1 MSEKKSWGS
10 TVAGWFVVQD
20 QPAAGAAPDTPSDT
34 DAALPP
40 STELNVFA
48 TPPPAAP
55 GGAVDFDKVFEA
67 AGIDAQERER
77 VTRTQELLS
86 SLPPGTD
93 ETVKKQI
100 VMASLRAFGVPVD
113 QIIEATAQEI
123 QALEAYIRNGA
134 GDTDKVTAEAEQRI
148 KQYEDEIVKLRTV
161 MQQRVQEQQTVVG
174 SCNDKKLEVQKV
186 LEFFG
191 QDAVAKVVRDSP
203 KLHEPKGSQLS
214 ALSSQDRP
222 PES

>member
-20 QPAAGAAPDTPSDT
+20 QPSADAGAPAE
-34 DAALPP
+34 AEPP
-40 STELNVFA
+40 PPQPELNVFA

-55 GGAVDFDKVFEA
+55 GGAVDFNQVYEA
-67 AGIDAQERER
+67 AGIDAAARER
-77 VTRTQELLS
+77 VTRTQDLLN
-86 SLPPGTD
+86 SLPPST
-93 ETVKKQI
+93 EEAVKKQI
-100 VMASLRAFGVPVD
+100 VMASLRAFGVPIE
-113 QIIEATAQEI
+113 QIIESTAQQI

-134 GDTDKVTAEAEQRI
+134 ADADKVTAEAEQRI

-161 MQQRVQEQQTVVG
+161 MRQRVDEQQTVVR

-191 QDAVAKVVRDSP
+191 QDAVARVVKDSP
-203 KLHEPKGSQLS
+203 KLHEPKGS
-214 ALSSQDRP
+214 
-222 PES
+222 

>member
-20 QPAAGAAPDTPSDT
+20 QPSADAPYVAPSESDAAAPQP
-34 DAALPP
+34 
-40 STELNVFA
+40 ELNVFT

-55 GGAVDFDKVFEA
+55 GGAVDFDQVYEA
-67 AGIDAQERER
+67 AGIDAAARER
-77 VTRTQELLS
+77 VTRTQDLLN
-86 SLPPGTD
+86 SLPPGT
-93 ETVKKQI
+93 EEAVKKQI
-100 VMASLRAFGVPVD
+100 VMASLRAFGVPIE
-113 QIIEATAQEI
+113 QIIESTAQEI

-148 KQYEDEIVKLRTV
+148 KQYEDEIVKLRTI
-161 MQQRVQEQQTVVG
+161 MRQRVDEQQMVVR

-191 QDAVAKVVRDSP
+191 QDAVARVVKDSP
-203 KLHEPKGSQLS
+203 KLQEPG
-214 ALSSQDRP
+214 
-222 PES
+222 

>member
-20 QPAAGAAPDTPSDT
+20 QPSADTGAPAEAEPPPPPPD
-34 DAALPP
+34 
-40 STELNVFA
+40 LNVFT

-55 GGAVDFDKVFEA
+55 GGEVDFNQVYEA
-67 AGIDAQERER
+67 AGIDAAARER
-77 VTRTQELLS
+77 VTRTQDLLN
-86 SLPPGTD
+86 SLPPGT
-93 ETVKKQI
+93 EEAVKKQI
-100 VMASLRAFGVPVD
+100 VMASLRAFGVPIE
-113 QIIEATAQEI
+113 QIIESTAQEI

-134 GDTDKVTAEAEQRI
+134 ADTDKVTAEAEQRI
-148 KQYEDEIVKLRTV
+148 KQYEDEIVKLRTI
-161 MQQRVQEQQTVVG
+161 MRQRVDEQQTVVR

-191 QDAVAKVVRDSP
+191 QDAVAQVVRDSP

-214 ALSSQDRP
+214 ALSSRDRP

>member
-20 QPAAGAAPDTPSDT
+20 SPSADAAAPSEGEPPPP
-34 DAALPP
+34 PP
-40 STELNVFA
+40 SPQELNVFA
-48 TPPPAAP
+48 SPPPAAP
-55 GGAVDFDKVFEA
+55 GGAVDFDKVYEA
-67 AGIDAQERER
+67 AGIDDAERER
-77 VTRTQELLS
+77 VTRTLELLT
-86 SLPPGTD
+86 SLPPGTED
-93 ETVKKQI
+93 AVKKQI
-100 VMASLRAFGVPVD
+100 VMASLRAFGVPID

-134 GDTDKVTAEAEQRI
+134 ADTDKVTAEAEQRI

-161 MQQRVQEQQTVVG
+161 MRQRVDEQQTVVK

-191 QDAVAKVVRDSP
+191 QDAVARVVKDSP
-203 KLHEPKGSQLS
+203 KLHEPG
-214 ALSSQDRP
+214 
-222 PES
+222 

>member
-20 QPAAGAAPDTPSDT
+20 APSADAAAPSE
-34 DAALPP
+34 AEPP
-40 STELNVFA
+40 PPPQPELNVFA

-55 GGAVDFDKVFEA
+55 GGAVDFEKVFEA
-67 AGIDAQERER
+67 AGIDDAERER
-77 VTRTQELLS
+77 VKRTLDLLN
-86 SLPPGTD
+86 SLPPGT
-93 ETVKKQI
+93 EEAVKKQI
-100 VMASLRAFGVPVD
+100 VMASLRAFGVPIE

-134 GDTDKVTAEAEQRI
+134 ADADKVTVEGEQRI
-148 KQYEDEIVKLRTV
+148 KQYENEIVKLRTV
-161 MQQRVQEQQTVVG
+161 MQQRVEEQQTVVK

-191 QDAVAKVVRDSP
+191 QDAVARVVKESP
-203 KLHEPKGSQLS
+203 KLTEP
-214 ALSSQDRP
+214 SS
-222 PES
+222 

>member
-20 QPAAGAAPDTPSDT
+20 SPSADAAAPSEGEPPPPPTP
-34 DAALPP
+34 
-40 STELNVFA
+40 EMNVFT

-67 AGIDAQERER
+67 AGIDAAQCER
-77 VTRTQELLS
+77 VTRTQDLLN
-86 SLPPGTD
+86 SLPPGT
-93 ETVKKQI
+93 EEAVKKQI
-100 VMASLRAFGVPVD
+100 VMASLRAFGVPIE

-123 QALEAYIRNGA
+123 QALVAYIRTGA
-134 GDTDKVTAEAEQRI
+134 ADTDKVTAEAEQRI

-161 MQQRVQEQQTVVG
+161 MQQRVVEQQAVVK
-174 SCNDKKLEVQKV
+174 SCNDKKLDVQKV

-191 QDAVAKVVRDSP
+191 QDAVARVVKDSP
-203 KLHEPKGSQLS
+203 KLHEPG
-214 ALSSQDRP
+214 
-222 PES
+222 

>member
-20 QPAAGAAPDTPSDT
+20 SPSADAAAPSEGEPPPPPTP
-34 DAALPP
+34 
-40 STELNVFA
+40 ELNVFT

-67 AGIDAQERER
+67 AGIDAAQCER
-77 VTRTQELLS
+77 VTRTQDLLN
-86 SLPPGTD
+86 SLPPGT
-93 ETVKKQI
+93 EEAVKKQI
-100 VMASLRAFGVPVD
+100 VMASLRAFGVPIE

-134 GDTDKVTAEAEQRI
+134 ADTDKVTAEAEQRI
-148 KQYEDEIVKLRTV
+148 KQYEEEIVKLKTV
-161 MQQRVQEQQTVVG
+161 MQERVDEQQSVIRA
-174 SCNDKKLEVQKV
+174 CNEKKLEVQKV

-191 QDAVAKVVRDSP
+191 QEAVARVVRDSP
-203 KLHEPKGSQLS
+203 KLHEP
-214 ALSSQDRP
+214 A
-222 PES
+222 EN